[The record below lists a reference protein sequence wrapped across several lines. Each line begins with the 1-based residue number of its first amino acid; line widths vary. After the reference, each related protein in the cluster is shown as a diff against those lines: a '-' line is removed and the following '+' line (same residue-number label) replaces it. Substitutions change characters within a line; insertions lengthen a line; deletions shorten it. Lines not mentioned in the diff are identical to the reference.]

1 MERTKTFVQT
11 TVQTPP
17 QVFPLSRRQR
27 TFLITLSLLLGDGV
41 ALWLAFSGA
50 TLLRFFLL
58 KYPLEQVNWGY
69 YGQMAL
75 VYLGLGWVTFA
86 LFRLYSSRLLFG
98 GLQEYGA
105 VLNASTVTAVGL
117 VMADFFLNRG
127 AELSRGWWL
136 ALWGLSVTLAG
147 FFRFGFRRLIY
158 FLRRRGHF
166 LRPAIIVNADEEG
179 KALFEHLAT
188 NPSSGLRIRGF
199 VDDHLPKG
207 EEVVQGVRVLGGL
220 EALEDLLRADDIE
233 EVIVATGSLDQEQLL
248 QIFRSVSP
256 AYQARLRF
264 SSGLFELLST
274 GLYIKELA
282 SVPLIEV
289 EKVRITGMDAVL
301 KFLLDYSL
309 TLLGI
314 ILIAPL
320 MLVLGIMVKIDSP
333 GPIIHRRRVMGRNG
347 TQFDAFKF
355 RTMYVDGDKILAQYP
370 ELVEILM
377 KEHKLK
383 DDPRV
388 TRLGRFLRRY
398 SLDELPQLF
407 NVLMGQMSLVGPRMI
422 SPPEVE
428 KYGRWAMNL
437 LTVKP
442 GITGLW
448 QVKGRSDVS
457 YNDRVR
463 LDMYYI
469 RNWTIWLDLYLL
481 AMTFPAV
488 IKKRGAY

>member
-289 EKVRITGMDAVL
+289 EKVRITGINALLKAVL
-301 KFLLDYSL
+301 DYVL
-309 TLLGI
+309 AVMIMILG
-314 ILIAPL
+314 APL
-320 MLVLGIMVKIDSP
+320 FLVIMLAVRLDSP
-333 GPIIHRRRVMGRNG
+333 GPIFYRHRVLGLHG
-347 TQFDAFKF
+347 KEFDAFKF
-355 RTMYVDGDKILAQYP
+355 RTMYVNGDEILAQHP
-370 ELVEILM
+370 ELKRAFE
-377 KEHKLK
+377 ENWKLK

-388 TRLGRFLRRY
+388 TRVGRLLRRT
-398 SLDELPQLF
+398 SLDELPQMV
-407 NVLMGQMSLVGPRMI
+407 NVLLGQMSVIGPRFI
-422 SPPEVE
+422 ARRELS
-428 KYGRWAMNL
+428 KFGRWGTNL
-437 LTVKP
+437 LTIKP

-448 QVKGRSDVS
+448 QVSGRSDTS
-457 YNDRVR
+457 YDERVR

-469 RNWTIWLDLYLL
+469 RNWTIWLDIYILL
-481 AMTFPAV
+481 STIPAV
-488 IKKRGAY
+488 LSRKGAY